1 MLLAV
6 ASFFTAIVA
15 GQPQV
20 PAHERAGA
28 ASQEHANSSTKTRSS
43 SKGRKIP
50 CKTPENA
57 SLCYWAHGRLSIYNG
72 NPSDRIW
79 KIGTSRILGVFNG
92 PSHFPPHTIADDEDP
107 ELPVNLGMAYEADY
121 RRWKQSEGNRD
132 YEFPVVFADFEVCPL
147 EPEKK
152 RGDAGSLRRISQEY
166 LFAEILLNA
175 RQEGVHLLCAPFS
188 FWSGKYVF
196 SHAVC
201 DFTSPFTKE
210 LSYGPDC
217 VLMGKRPFQL
227 ERSGVGRI
235 LKCVALCVGS

>member
-1 MLLAV
+1 LCWHQIFSLKEKCYITDVKIGIPDWILVLLAV

-152 RGDAGSLRRISQEY
+152 GEMQ
-166 LFAEILLNA
+166 
-175 RQEGVHLLCAPFS
+175 
-188 FWSGKYVF
+188 
-196 SHAVC
+196 AVC
-201 DFTSPFTKE
+201 VESAKNIFLQK
-210 LSYGPDC
+210 SY
-217 VLMGKRPFQL
+217 
-227 ERSGVGRI
+227 
-235 LKCVALCVGS
+235 

>member
-1 MLLAV
+1 VKYGLVSGALMVLIATMVLIASVAQQSPPLANG
-6 ASFFTAIVA
+6 ASGPAPQDQAKPSTPATA
-15 GQPQV
+15 
-20 PAHERAGA
+20 
-28 ASQEHANSSTKTRSS
+28 
-43 SKGRKIP
+43 SKRKIP

-152 RGDAGSLRRISQEY
+152 GEMQ
-166 LFAEILLNA
+166 
-175 RQEGVHLLCAPFS
+175 
-188 FWSGKYVF
+188 
-196 SHAVC
+196 AVC
-201 DFTSPFTKE
+201 VESAKNIFLQK
-210 LSYGPDC
+210 SY
-217 VLMGKRPFQL
+217 
-227 ERSGVGRI
+227 
-235 LKCVALCVGS
+235 

>member
-1 MLLAV
+1 LCWHQIFSLKEKCYITDVTTGIPDWILVLLAV

-152 RGDAGSLRRISQEY
+152 GEMQ
-166 LFAEILLNA
+166 
-175 RQEGVHLLCAPFS
+175 
-188 FWSGKYVF
+188 
-196 SHAVC
+196 AVC
-201 DFTSPFTKE
+201 VESAKNIFLQK
-210 LSYGPDC
+210 SY
-217 VLMGKRPFQL
+217 
-227 ERSGVGRI
+227 
-235 LKCVALCVGS
+235 

>member
-1 MLLAV
+1 MKTGIPDWILVLLAV

-92 PSHFPPHTIADDEDP
+92 PSHFPPHTIAGDEDP

-152 RGDAGSLRRISQEY
+152 GEMQ
-166 LFAEILLNA
+166 
-175 RQEGVHLLCAPFS
+175 
-188 FWSGKYVF
+188 
-196 SHAVC
+196 AVC
-201 DFTSPFTKE
+201 VESAKNIFLQK
-210 LSYGPDC
+210 SY
-217 VLMGKRPFQL
+217 
-227 ERSGVGRI
+227 
-235 LKCVALCVGS
+235 

>member
-1 MLLAV
+1 LCWHQIFSLKEKCYITDVTTGIPDWILVLLAV

-28 ASQEHANSSTKTRSS
+28 ASQEHANSSTKTRST

-152 RGDAGSLRRISQEY
+152 VEMQ
-166 LFAEILLNA
+166 
-175 RQEGVHLLCAPFS
+175 
-188 FWSGKYVF
+188 
-196 SHAVC
+196 AVC
-201 DFTSPFTKE
+201 VESAKNIY
-210 LSYGPDC
+210 LQKSY
-217 VLMGKRPFQL
+217 
-227 ERSGVGRI
+227 
-235 LKCVALCVGS
+235 